1 MKIRPRIITGSL
13 FISIISL
20 SVMITGCKKK
30 PEIPTITTSAIS
42 GITVSTAKSGGNVT
56 SDGGAEIVTRGV
68 CYSTSQMPEISG
80 QHTVEGGGAGSFES
94 NISGLNPNTLYYVR
108 AYATNEAGTAY
119 GNEVSFTTSP
129 VIAAAIT
136 TTVVT
141 AITSSSAVSGG
152 EITSDGGGEV
162 TSRGVCW
169 ANSTNPTVSDDK
181 TTNGS
186 GTGVFAADIT
196 GLSPGVT
203 YYVRAYALNSAGTSY
218 GNEVSFTTSAVLP
231 TLTTATISSVTR
243 TTAVSGGNVTN
254 DGGGQVTSKGVCWST
269 SMGPTISSQ
278 HSSDGTGTGTF
289 SSNLTGLTPG
299 THYYVR
305 AYATNSAGT
314 SYGNE
319 LDFTTNPVL
328 IPSVTTGNITSVTL
342 NSAVAGGNVTSDNGA
357 SVTQKGV
364 CWNTAGNPTISDSH
378 TLDGAGT
385 GTFTSNVSGL
395 APGTAYYLRA
405 YATNSA
411 GTAYGG
417 QTRFSTSVADIDGN
431 IYKTVIIGT
440 QIWMQ
445 SDMKTTKL
453 NDNTSIPNVI
463 DDTTWVHLRSPGY
476 CWYND
481 DPSMGNTYGILYNW
495 YTVETGKLC
504 PSGWHAPSDNEYK
517 TLEMYLGMTAVQAD
531 ETLWRGTDQGTQMKS
546 TTSWYVDGPNTN
558 SSGFTALAGG
568 YRFAKDGSYYDL
580 GTVSYWWTST
590 EHWSDTT
597 KGLYRRLDSGQTG
610 VFREGVYK
618 WGGKYVR
625 CLKN

>member
-1 MKIRPRIITGSL
+1 MKIKPQTFTASF
-13 FISIISL
+13 FIAIASVTFLL
-20 SVMITGCKKK
+20 SGCKKK

-56 SDGGAEIVTRGV
+56 SDGGAEITSRGV
-68 CYSTSQMPEISG
+68 CYSTSHMPVISG
-80 QHTVEGGGAGSFES
+80 QHTSESGGAGSFIS
-94 NISGLNPNTLYYVR
+94 NISGLTSNTIYYVR

-119 GNEVSFTTSP
+119 GNEVSFTTNP
-129 VIAAAIT
+129 VIAATIT

-162 TSRGVCW
+162 TDRGICW
-169 ANSTNPTVSDDK
+169 ATSTAPTIADDK
-181 TTNGS
+181 ATSGS

-196 GLSPGVT
+196 GLSPGTT
-203 YYVRAYALNSAGTSY
+203 YYVRAFATNSAGTSY
-218 GNEVSFTTSAVLP
+218 GNEVSFTSTAVLP
-231 TLTTATISSVTR
+231 TLTTASISSVTR
-243 TTAVSGGNVTN
+243 TTAASGGNISS
-254 DGGGQVTSKGVCWST
+254 DGGGQVTSRGVCWST
-269 SMGPTISSQ
+269 STGPTVSSA
-278 HSSDGTGTGTF
+278 HSSDGIGTGSF

-305 AYATNSAGT
+305 AYATNDAGT

-319 LDFTTNPVL
+319 LNFTTDPVQ
-328 IPSVTTGNITSVTL
+328 IPSVTTGNITTVTVNSVD
-342 NSAVAGGNVTSDNGA
+342 AGGNVTSDNGG
-357 SVTQKGV
+357 SVTQRGV
-364 CWNTAGNPTISDSH
+364 CWNISGNPTISDSH
-378 TLDGAGT
+378 TSDGAGT
-385 GTFTSNVSGL
+385 GSFTSSVTGL

-411 GTAYGG
+411 GTAYGV

-445 SDMKTTKL
+445 SDMKASKL
-453 NDNTSIPNVI
+453 NDNTPVPNVP
-463 DDTTWVHLRSPGY
+463 DNTAWANLRTPGY
-476 CWYND
+476 SWYDNN
-481 DPSMGNTYGILYNW
+481 PSYGSTYGMLYNW
-495 YTVETGKLC
+495 YTVETGKIC
-504 PSGWHAPSDNEYK
+504 PSGWHVPSDNDYK
-517 TLEMYLGMTAVQAD
+517 TLEIYLGMTVAQAD

-568 YRFAKDGSYYDL
+568 YRYAVDGTFNNL
-580 GTVSYWWTST
+580 GTVSYWWAST

-597 KGLYRRLDSGQTG
+597 KGVYRRLDSGQTG

-618 WGGKYVR
+618 WGGKFIR
-625 CLKN
+625 CMKN